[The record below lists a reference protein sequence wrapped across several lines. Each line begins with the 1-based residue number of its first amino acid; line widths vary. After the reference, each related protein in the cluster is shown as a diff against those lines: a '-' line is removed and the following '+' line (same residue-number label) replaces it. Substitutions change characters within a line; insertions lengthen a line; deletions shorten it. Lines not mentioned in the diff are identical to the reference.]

1 MKKYLLK
8 SVGFGTLLVLFTS
21 CEKLPQA
28 EIDSANQAIENTRV
42 EAEMYAPEEFL
53 ALQDSLQVALQL
65 VEQEKSGLFPS
76 FKNSKAKLLMIDSL
90 AMQTQQVALTK
101 KEEMKAEVQAALLEV
116 KTLLEENKTLITAAP
131 KGKEGAL
138 ALEQINQELGVI
150 ETSVNEISNEWQ
162 NGDYYNSKEKVVSVK
177 EKASQINTELKD
189 VLAKYNARRG

>member
-76 FKNSKAKLLMIDSL
+76 FKNSKAKLVMIDSL

-189 VLAKYNARRG
+189 VLAKFNARRG

>member
-116 KTLLEENKTLITAAP
+116 KTLFEENKTLITAAP

-150 ETSVNEISNEWQ
+150 ETSVNEISTEWQ